1 MQDVEKI
8 RALKVDKISES
19 IPEAFVHIVGH
30 NTLQNEL
37 LLLFLQNHLGING
50 NCAQKLTST
59 VPADKNE
66 SKLSQLFLLDC
77 NDVDME
83 NLWKEIDSWKK
94 LNDLARF
101 YAFCNVEP
109 EMEIEGIAVSRGIQ
123 GIFYKS
129 DPPTVIPK
137 GICAILNGDLW
148 YHRNVLTKFLMEKKA
163 QNNTKEHPALN
174 RVSMRERE
182 ILKQIASGCSA
193 KIIAEKLNISVYT
206 VKNHTQNIYKKI
218 NVNNRLQATLWTVN
232 YL

>member
-1 MQDVEKI
+1 MEKM
-8 RALKVDKISES
+8 LES
-19 IPEAFVHIVGH
+19 IPEAFVHIVGR

-37 LLLFLQNHLGING
+37 LLLFLQNQLEIQG
-50 NCAQKLTST
+50 NCAKKLAST
-59 VPADKNE
+59 VPVDKNE
-66 SKLSQLFLLDC
+66 LKLSQLFLLDC

-83 NLWKEIDSWKK
+83 KLWKEIDSWKK
-94 LNDLARF
+94 LNDLAYF
-101 YAFCNVEP
+101 YAFCNVAP
-109 EMEIEGIAVSRGIQ
+109 EMEIEDIAVSRGIQ

-148 YHRNVLTKFLMEKKA
+148 YHRNILTNYLKKKA
-163 QNNTKEHPALN
+163 QNNIKEHPALT

-206 VKNHTQNIYKKI
+206 VKAHTQNIYKKI
-218 NVNNRLQATLWTVN
+218 NVNNRLQATLWTVK